1 MMDSK
6 HWVRFGFGLAAL
18 VVVIFMS
25 GPAMGDTGSSS
36 ISANFNGTPIPF
48 PDVIWFSAVLH
59 PANLSANMPVHVFIT
74 GQTITVSGTS
84 YPVPDACIVFDPSL
98 DANTPGSAS
107 TFFAGDAGIGS
118 WETTVP
124 SFGLAGN
131 TFLAGVALQTLP
143 GGFPGGIKNVTWQ
156 GTFFADFPGVSLHW
170 QWAAAVYRMFS
181 DDYNSLG
188 VKPVDDNMASIYQN
202 ADHAGTPE
210 NFKHYVTGGARGGGG
225 SNYTGSLSASVSVTP
240 FPLPVPCGF
249 PE

>member
-1 MMDSK
+1 S
-6 HWVRFGFGLAAL
+6 F
-18 VVVIFMS
+18 
-25 GPAMGDTGSSS
+25 
-36 ISANFNGTPIPF
+36 
-48 PDVIWFSAVLH
+48 
-59 PANLSANMPVHVFIT
+59 
-74 GQTITVSGTS
+74 TVSGTP
-84 YPVPDACIVFDPSL
+84 YTVDVPNACITFDPFL
-98 DANTPGSAS
+98 DADMSGSAS
-107 TFFAGDAGIGS
+107 TVYDGQ

-225 SNYTGSLSASVSVTP
+225 SNFTGSLSATQSVTCECP
-240 FPLPVPCGF
+240 ATTTSTFTTSSTSSTQSTSTSSTSSTCEKLSVRAVLDPATGRF
-249 PE
+249 

>member
-1 MMDSK
+1 MDTK
-6 HWVRFGFGLAAL
+6 HWVRLEFGLATL

-25 GPAMGDTGSSS
+25 GSAMGDTGSSS

-59 PANLSANMPVHVFIT
+59 PANLSATLPVQVFIT
-74 GQTITVSGTS
+74 GQTISFTVSGTP
-84 YPVPDACIVFDPSL
+84 YTVDVPNACITFDPFL
-98 DANTPGSAS
+98 DADMSGSAS
-107 TFFAGDAGIGS
+107 TVYDGQ